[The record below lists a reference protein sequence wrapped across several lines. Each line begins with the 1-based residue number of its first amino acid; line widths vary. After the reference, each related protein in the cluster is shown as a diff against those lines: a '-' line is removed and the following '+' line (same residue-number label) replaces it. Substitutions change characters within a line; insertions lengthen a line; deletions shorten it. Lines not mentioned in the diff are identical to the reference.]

1 MRMDCLHFKLR
12 PRSAFGG
19 PIKGDT
25 FFGQLCWM
33 VRHRWG
39 EDRLVELLAGY
50 PEGRPFAVCS
60 DAFPAGHLPR
70 PALPL
75 HRFAEL
81 PDADRKAVKRK
92 RWLPTAALAE
102 PVKNWLA
109 SCRSDREVVA
119 TVSGSGESARA
130 LAESHA
136 QPHNSINRLTG
147 TTGGAEF
154 APYALEQLWF
164 APGLTFDFYLLVDSA
179 RLSVAEAR
187 LLIEDIGR
195 VGYGRDAGIG
205 LGKLEI
211 VGAPRLGALPSS
223 QPDANVCFTLAPV
236 APQGQGF
243 IADHSHYEVFT
254 RFGRHGDQA
263 VQTGRPFKAPVL
275 LAQTGAV
282 LTPRSLPAQPFVG
295 QGLGGQGQLSR
306 ATGYA
311 GTVQQGYAPWI
322 GLKVDPPK
330 TQPTGKAA

>member
-1 MRMDCLHFKLR
+1 MDCLHFTLR

-25 FFGQLCWM
+25 LFGQLCWM
-33 VRHRWG
+33 ARHRWG
-39 EDRLVELLAGY
+39 EHRLVELLDGY
-50 PEGRPFAVCS
+50 PQGRPFAVCS

-92 RWLPTAALAE
+92 RWLPTAALGE
-102 PVKNWLA
+102 PLKDWLTH
-109 SCRSDREVVA
+109 CRSDRDVVA
-119 TVSGSGESARA
+119 MLPERAESPHA

-154 APYALEQLWF
+154 APYAQEQLWF
-164 APGLTFDFYLLVDSA
+164 APGLTFDLYLLVDSA
-179 RLSVAEAR
+179 RLSVADAS
-187 LLIEDIGR
+187 LLVEDIGR
-195 VGYGRDAGIG
+195 IGYGRDAGIG
-205 LGKLEI
+205 LGKLEV
-211 VGAPRLGALPSS
+211 VGEPRLGALPSS
-223 QPDANVCFTLAPV
+223 QPDANACFTLAPV

-282 LTPRSLPAQPFVG
+282 LTPRNVPEQPVVG
-295 QGLGGQGQLSR
+295 QGLGGHGQLSR
-306 ATGYA
+306 AMGYE

-322 GLKVDPPK
+322 GLKLDLPETPR
-330 TQPTGKAA
+330 TEKAA